1 MSTFRL
7 SEFKTGDLVSVLCE
21 GGDTR
26 FGEVVDKQ
34 QGELVV
40 SVLHKTRE
48 QGGRIYRF
56 DKDDII
62 APVQSISQH
71 VIPDRPLTRRTV
83 KNAWRD
89 LGFCVGVTDFCL
101 AKDEEKVTLDIG
113 ECDTSSSDDDDDD
126 SDSEWEASDGSDWEE
141 ADSSDDEFV
150 VETHEAVR
158 AWNDWEPKR
167 DNAKSFK
174 RVVEKIEE
182 RAQQEVDDEAFRR
195 GEAAPDVRRP
205 GRKRSKRQRRS

>member
-21 GGDTR
+21 GGDTC
-26 FGEVVDKQ
+26 FGEVVDKHE
-34 QGELVV
+34 GELVV
-40 SVLHKTRE
+40 SVLSKTRE
-48 QGGRIYRF
+48 QGGRIFRF

-71 VIPDRPLTRRTV
+71 VIPERPLTRRTV

-89 LGFCVGVTDFCL
+89 IGFCVGVTDFCR
-101 AKDEEKVTLDIG
+101 AEDEDKVTLDIG
-113 ECDTSSSDDDDDD
+113 ECNTSSSDDESDGSD
-126 SDSEWEASDGSDWEE
+126 SDWEESDGSDWEE
-141 ADSSDDEFV
+141 ADSSGDEFV
-150 VETHEAVR
+150 GETHEAVR
-158 AWNDWEPKR
+158 AWNNWEPKR
-167 DNAKSFK
+167 ENAKSFK
-174 RVVEKIEE
+174 RVVEKIEQ

-205 GRKRSKRQRRS
+205 GRRKSKRQRRS